1 MQNRQILSFYE
12 KPKNGQFRFANIS
25 MKEMAT
31 EKTKYTMT
39 TATENATKLSLQI
52 FDFQNFVTE
61 IFPLKVRQI
70 SFFCKIKK
78 ITNFNNFGDAIARP
92 SLTPRSKL
100 LSAKL
105 SSVQE
110 LQTRFYSLFWSG
122 D

>member
-52 FDFQNFVTE
+52 FDFQNFVRDFSTQSSANF
-61 IFPLKVRQI
+61 IFLQ
-70 SFFCKIKK
+70 KK
-78 ITNFNNFGDAIARP
+78 KTRI
-92 SLTPRSKL
+92 LTIL
-100 LSAKL
+100 A
-105 SSVQE
+105 VQ
-110 LQTRFYSLFWSG
+110 LQDLP
-122 D
+122 

>member
-1 MQNRQILSFYE
+1 MQNRQFLSFYE

-39 TATENATKLSLQI
+39 TATKNATKLSLQI

-70 SFFCKIKK
+70 SFFCKKL
-78 ITNFNNFGDAIARP
+78 NFNNFGGAIARP

-105 SSVQE
+105 SLVQE

>member
-1 MQNRQILSFYE
+1 
-12 KPKNGQFRFANIS
+12 

-70 SFFCKIKK
+70 SFFCKKEK
-78 ITNFNNFGDAIARP
+78 ITNFNNFDGPIARP
-92 SLTPRSKL
+92 SLTPRSK
-100 LSAKL
+100 SINA
-105 SSVQE
+105 
-110 LQTRFYSLFWSG
+110 
-122 D
+122 